1 MLSFK
6 IAGGFGFSENPGRF
20 ILFDPLRVE
29 GGGGLGSRSSE
40 FGETVLSAQLKGF
53 PLERV

>member
-29 GGGGLGSRSSE
+29 GGGAWALGPPS
-40 FGETVLSAQLKGF
+40 
-53 PLERV
+53 LEKLCYQPS